1 MPALER
7 RGTIS
12 HTTHLPVDSAFLLPT
27 SSSSAAGGG
36 GGAGSAKAA
45 LKSLLGYTAS
55 VTSDAAHYMSK
66 SLTAA
71 TGGGTTSKGT
81 QFCATQL
88 LLFGML
94 LSVALPYRGT
104 LSSMSYVRLW
114 SPRLL
119 PVLYCRCATRA
130 RIEAQ
135 RAHKSGDHSPQ
146 HRERHLHL
154 HL

>member
-36 GGAGSAKAA
+36 SGASSAKAA

-55 VTSDAAHYMSK
+55 ITSDAAHYMSK

-71 TGGGTTSKGT
+71 TGGTTSKGT
-81 QFCATQL
+81 QCYVTHL
-88 LLFGML
+88 LMFAML
-94 LSVALPYRGT
+94 LSVALPSRGT
-104 LSSMSYVRLW
+104 LSSVSL
-114 SPRLL
+114 
-119 PVLYCRCATRA
+119 
-130 RIEAQ
+130 
-135 RAHKSGDHSPQ
+135 
-146 HRERHLHL
+146 
-154 HL
+154 

>member
-36 GGAGSAKAA
+36 GGASSAKAA

-55 VTSDAAHYMSK
+55 VTSDAARYMSK

-81 QFCATQL
+81 QCYVTHL
-88 LLFGML
+88 LMFAIL
-94 LSVALPYRGT
+94 LSVALPSRGT
-104 LSSMSYVRLW
+104 LSSVSL
-114 SPRLL
+114 
-119 PVLYCRCATRA
+119 
-130 RIEAQ
+130 
-135 RAHKSGDHSPQ
+135 
-146 HRERHLHL
+146 
-154 HL
+154 